1 MARQPDQISYPPR
14 GLSREDAARYV
25 GVGATKFD
33 QMVSDRLMPR
43 PKKVAAASYGTAWRS
58 TPPFP
63 TCRKKAAIASTTYCQ
78 GGHSPISSRHE
89 RRP

>member
-43 PKKVAAASYGTAWRS
+43 PKKVGGRVIWDRLAIDAAFSDLPEEGSNRIDDILSGRA
-58 TPPFP
+58 
-63 TCRKKAAIASTTYCQ
+63 
-78 GGHSPISSRHE
+78 
-89 RRP
+89 